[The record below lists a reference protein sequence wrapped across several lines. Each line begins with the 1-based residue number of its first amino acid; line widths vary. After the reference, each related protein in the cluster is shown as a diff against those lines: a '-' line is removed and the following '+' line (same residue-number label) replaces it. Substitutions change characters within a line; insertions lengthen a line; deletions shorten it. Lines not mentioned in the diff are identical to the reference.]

1 MAKNSVLEETLLLQI
16 KLFRLPEPVREYKF
30 IDGRKFRADFAWPDI
45 KLIVECEGGT
55 YIRGRHVRP
64 KGFESDCEKY
74 NLATIQGWRVL
85 RFTAD
90 MINHGIAINMIES
103 IFE

>member
-1 MAKNSVLEETLLLQI
+1 MAKNSVLEETLLSHI

-30 IDGRKFRADFAWPDI
+30 IDGRRFRADFAWPDI

-55 YIRGRHVRP
+55 YINGRHVRP